1 MDDLFLYLG
10 AYLVGSVPV
19 GYLVLKGL
27 KKVDLRKKSKGPLSL
42 PQLWKITGV
51 PFGLLILA
59 LNILK
64 GGAAI
69 FMARSISPTDQ
80 PDWILAGFLALLG
93 DEFPVFLKFKGFR
106 DIGVAV
112 GVFGSLLF
120 WMMNK

>member
-1 MDDLFLYLG
+1 LI
-10 AYLVGSVPV
+10 GSVPI
-19 GYLVLKGL
+19 GYLVLKTF
-27 KKVDLRKKSKGPLSL
+27 KKIDLRKKSNGPLSL
-42 PQLWKITGV
+42 SQLWKITGL
-51 PFGLLILA
+51 PFGLFMLV
-59 LNILK
+59 LNVLK

-69 FMARSISPTDQ
+69 YFARTISPTDQ

>member
-1 MDDLFLYLG
+1 MDDLLLYLG
-10 AYLVGSVPV
+10 AYLIGSLPV
-19 GYLVLKGL
+19 GYLVLKGF
-27 KKVDLRKKSKGPLSL
+27 KKTDLRKKSNGPLSL

-51 PFGLLILA
+51 PFGLLILI

-69 FMARSISPTDQ
+69 FLARTISPTDQ

-93 DEFPVFLKFKGFR
+93 DEFPVFLKFKGYR